1 VTEIFVYAVGVMYTP
16 GPVNLLGLNAGLNG
30 QIRASIGFFVGVG
43 LAMLILLLLFGFVGA
58 EVVGGGNLL
67 YVSAVGC
74 LYIAYLAVKIAY
86 STVNFDA
93 DRQAAAELRFTN
105 GLFMQLVNPKGT
117 IATLPI
123 ATIQFPAAGI
133 DGAALVFWSAVLAAM
148 AVGAPGGY
156 ALVGE
161 LLGKRIYKPA
171 VFRVFNLVM
180 ASLLLYVAASIA
192 YDFVYLPLVG

>member
-1 VTEIFVYAVGVMYTP
+1 
-16 GPVNLLGLNAGLNG
+16 
-30 QIRASIGFFVGVG
+30 
-43 LAMLILLLLFGFVGA
+43 MLILLLLFGFVGA

-93 DRQAAAELRFTN
+93 DRQGAAELRFTN

-161 LLGKRIYKPA
+161 LLGKRIYRPA
-171 VFRVFNLVM
+171 AFRVFNLVM
-180 ASLLLYVAASIA
+180 ASLLLYVAVSIA
-192 YDFVYLPLVG
+192 YDVVYLPLVG

>member
-58 EVVGGGNLL
+58 EVVGGGNLR

-93 DRQAAAELRFTN
+93 ERQAAAELRFTN

-123 ATIQFPAAGI
+123 ATIQFPAASI
-133 DGAALVFWSAVLAAM
+133 DGTALVFWSAVLAAM

-161 LLGKRIYKPA
+161 LLGKRIYRPA

-180 ASLLLYVAASIA
+180 ASLLLYVAVSIA

>member
-1 VTEIFVYAVGVMYTP
+1 MTEIFVYAVGVMYTP

-30 QIRASIGFFVGVG
+30 RVRASVGFFLGVG

-67 YVSAVGC
+67 YVSVVGC

-86 STVNFDA
+86 STVNFDTG
-93 DRQAAAELRFTN
+93 RQAAAELRFTN

-123 ATIQFPAAGI
+123 ATIQFPAASI

-161 LLGKRIYKPA
+161 GLGKRIYKPA
-171 VFRVFNLVM
+171 AFRVFNLVM
-180 ASLLLYVAASIA
+180 ASLLLYVAVSIA

>member
-1 VTEIFVYAVGVMYTP
+1 MTEIFVYAVGVMYTP

-30 QIRASIGFFVGVG
+30 RIRASIGFFLGVG

-67 YVSAVGC
+67 YISVVGC

-86 STVNFDA
+86 STVTFDA

-123 ATIQFPAAGI
+123 ATIQFPAASI
-133 DGAALVFWSAVLAAM
+133 DGASLVFWSAVLAAM

-171 VFRVFNLVM
+171 AFKVFNLVM
-180 ASLLLYVAASIA
+180 ASLLLYVAVSIA